1 VILDL
6 FEICNLGFGIFY
18 LILTFMSDYLKE
30 LNSQQKSA
38 VLQTSGSLLVLAGA
52 GAGKTKTLTSRI
64 LHLVKEGIKPSSI
77 LAITFTNKAA
87 KEMRERVEKIILE
100 DKTLNLPIEINE
112 KPFVSTF
119 HSLGVYILK
128 ENSQEIGLTKYFN
141 IYDRNDSKKAIKES
155 IIKNN
160 LDPKQFDPNKILSII
175 SHQKGNFVDNKKY
188 EENIGNDYFPQIISK
203 VWNDYEKILQT
214 QKSLDFD
221 DLLLKTALLL
231 KNNSNIRKKYQE
243 KWDYIHIDEYQ
254 DTNKVQY
261 EISKIL
267 AENNQN
273 ICVVGDIDQNIYEW
287 RGSNIKN
294 IFKFEKDFP
303 NTKTILL
310 EQNYRSTQT
319 ILTAAN
325 QIIKKNKIRKEKNLF
340 TENKEG
346 DKISVF
352 SGWTET
358 QESRKVAEKVKNL
371 INQNI
376 SPDEIAILYRNNFQ
390 SRVLEEAFLIEKIPY
405 QVLGTKFF
413 DRKEIKDIISFLKA
427 SLNPESLVDITR
439 IINIPPRGI
448 GKTTLLKII
457 SNKKEELNPAIRLK
471 VDNFYKLLEKIKE
484 KAFSLKPSETI
495 MYIFKETGLMEK
507 LKNGT
512 EEDLERIN
520 NIMELISLAIRYD
533 FLIDQEGIERFLED
547 ISLSSDQDE
556 LDQKNQK
563 KESVKMMTIH
573 TSKGLEFNYVFI
585 TGLEDNLFP
594 SKRNFGEK
602 KEQTESQKEEERR
615 LFYVAITRACKKV
628 FLSFAS
634 NRIIFGSKQ
643 TNSPS
648 EFISD
653 IDENLIEVEEE
664 NSGNS
669 DNNEKVVYLEW

>member
-1 VILDL
+1 
-6 FEICNLGFGIFY
+6 
-18 LILTFMSDYLKE
+18 MSDYLKE

-38 VLQTSGSLLVLAGA
+38 VLQTSGSLLILAGA

-64 LHLVKEGIKPSSI
+64 LHLVKSGVKPSSI

-87 KEMRERVEKIILE
+87 KEMRERVEKILSE
-100 DKTLNLPIEINE
+100 DQNLNIPIQNQE
-112 KPFVSTF
+112 KPFMSTF

-128 ENSQEIGLTKYFN
+128 ENAREIGLTKYFN

-155 IIKNN
+155 IIKNG
-160 LDPKQFDPNKILSII
+160 LDPKQFDLNKILSII
-175 SHQKGNFVDNKKY
+175 SKQKGNFVDNKKF
-188 EENIGNDYFPQIISK
+188 EKNIENEYFPQIISK
-203 VWNDYEKILQT
+203 VWNNYEKTLQE

-231 KNNSNIRKKYQE
+231 KTNPDIRKKYQE

-267 AENNQN
+267 AENNKN

-294 IFKFEKDFP
+294 IFKFEQDFP

-340 TENKEG
+340 TENEEG
-346 DKISVF
+346 EKISVF

-413 DRKEIKDIISFLKA
+413 DRKEIKDVISFIKA
-427 SLNPESLVDITR
+427 SLNPESIVDITR
-439 IINIPPRGI
+439 IINVPPRGI

-457 SNKKEELNPAIRLK
+457 SNKKEELSPTIKSK

-484 KAFSLKPSETI
+484 KALSSKPSETI
-495 MYIFKETGLMEK
+495 IYIFNETGLMEK

-512 EEDLERIN
+512 EEDLERMN
-520 NIMELISLAIRYD
+520 NIMELVTLAIRYD

-547 ISLSSDQDE
+547 VALSSDQDE
-556 LDQKNQK
+556 LDEKNQK

-573 TSKGLEFNYVFI
+573 ASKGLEFNYIFI

-602 KEQTESQKEEERR
+602 TEQTESQKEEERR

-643 TNSPS
+643 TNPPS

-653 IDENLIEVEEE
+653 IDENLIEMD
-664 NSGNS
+664 NNQDFSS
-669 DNNEKVVYLEW
+669 SNNEKVVYLEW